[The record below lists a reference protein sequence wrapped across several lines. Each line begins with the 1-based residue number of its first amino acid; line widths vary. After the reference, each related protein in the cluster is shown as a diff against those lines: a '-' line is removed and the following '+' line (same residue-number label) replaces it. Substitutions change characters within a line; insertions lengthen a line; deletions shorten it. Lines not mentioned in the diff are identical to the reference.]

1 MNWITIDGPGLDC
14 QGLIIVDTLVAVGH
28 ADSAAMRRL
37 LSSLPLTQ
45 IISLTGGRKRQTIL
59 VLNTGQVIIT
69 PLPLTVI
76 ERKLLEV
83 QLLQRS

>member
-1 MNWITIDGPGLDC
+1 
-14 QGLIIVDTLVAVGH
+14 
-28 ADSAAMRRL
+28 MRRL

-76 ERKLLEV
+76 ERKLRE
-83 QLLQRS
+83 QQNQA